1 MELNRKKR
9 SQRKKDFLNRLTRV
23 KKGELLQ
30 DADQKEK
37 KYSAA
42 LEDIYSDS
50 GSFGL
55 MLAIASHSRDEAL
68 NRLNQEYTITDEGK
82 PRHIKFE
89 SMPVGEAEQAV
100 GMYLRYN
107 AMAQYEESEKLLSA
121 DQTKNVPFDVMKA
134 DFENGIY
141 PLDVLVHGFKTLSE
155 EEYWE
160 EKSLYDNQATLLGYT
175 SYKVVQVSL
184 DEQWPDE
191 IKENVTRQYAVGHG
205 RKGWKIFEITEK

>member
-1 MELNRKKR
+1 MLIKKR
-9 SQRKKDFLNRLTRV
+9 KNTVPPWKIFILTV
-23 KKGELLQ
+23 VG
-30 DADQKEK
+30 
-37 KYSAA
+37 
-42 LEDIYSDS
+42 
-50 GSFGL
+50 FGL

-155 EEYWE
+155 EEYGE

-191 IKENVTRQYAVGHG
+191 IKENVTRQYAVGRS
-205 RKGWKIFEITEK
+205 RKNWKIFTITEK

>member
-1 MELNRKKR
+1 MLIKKR
-9 SQRKKDFLNRLTRV
+9 KNTVPPWKIFILTV
-23 KKGELLQ
+23 VG
-30 DADQKEK
+30 
-37 KYSAA
+37 
-42 LEDIYSDS
+42 
-50 GSFGL
+50 FGL

-121 DQTKNVPFDVMKA
+121 DQTKNVP
-134 DFENGIY
+134 GIY

-155 EEYWE
+155 EEYGE

-191 IKENVTRQYAVGHG
+191 IKENVTRQYAVGRS
-205 RKGWKIFEITEK
+205 RKNWKIFAITEK

>member
-1 MELNRKKR
+1 MLIKKR
-9 SQRKKDFLNRLTRV
+9 KNTVPPWKIFILTV
-23 KKGELLQ
+23 VG
-30 DADQKEK
+30 
-37 KYSAA
+37 
-42 LEDIYSDS
+42 
-50 GSFGL
+50 FGL

-134 DFENGIY
+134 DFENGI
-141 PLDVLVHGFKTLSE
+141 LQQFSFLTL
-155 EEYWE
+155 
-160 EKSLYDNQATLLGYT
+160 
-175 SYKVVQVSL
+175 VSL
-184 DEQWPDE
+184 FKKSFFLWLLFFRFNSIHQV
-191 IKENVTRQYAVGHG
+191 IIAL
-205 RKGWKIFEITEK
+205 

>member
-1 MELNRKKR
+1 MLIKKR
-9 SQRKKDFLNRLTRV
+9 KNTVPPWKIFILTV
-23 KKGELLQ
+23 VG
-30 DADQKEK
+30 
-37 KYSAA
+37 
-42 LEDIYSDS
+42 
-50 GSFGL
+50 FGL

-107 AMAQYEESEKLLSA
+107 AMVQFEESGKILSDDLA
-121 DQTKNVPFDVMKA
+121 KNVPFDSMQA

-141 PLDVLVHGFKTLSE
+141 PQDVLVHGFKTLSE
-155 EEYWE
+155 EEYGD
-160 EKSLYDNQATLLGYT
+160 EKSQYDNHATLLGYT

-191 IKENVTRQYAVGHG
+191 TKENITRQYAVGRS
-205 RKGWKIFEITEK
+205 RKSWKIFEITEK

>member
-1 MELNRKKR
+1 MELNRRKR
-9 SQRKKDFLNRLTRV
+9 SQRRKDFLNRLTRV

-50 GSFGL
+50 GRFRANACYRSTTAG
-55 MLAIASHSRDEAL
+55 DEAL
-68 NRLNQEYTITDEGK
+68 NRLSQEYTITDEGK

-107 AMAQYEESEKLLSA
+107 AMVQFEESGK
-121 DQTKNVPFDVMKA
+121 TPF
-134 DFENGIY
+134 
-141 PLDVLVHGFKTLSE
+141 
-155 EEYWE
+155 
-160 EKSLYDNQATLLGYT
+160 
-175 SYKVVQVSL
+175 
-184 DEQWPDE
+184 
-191 IKENVTRQYAVGHG
+191 
-205 RKGWKIFEITEK
+205 

>member
-1 MELNRKKR
+1 MMHALTELIKSDMKPALGVTEPGAIAFAVSDVYKR
-9 SQRKKDFLNRLTRV
+9 Q
-23 KKGELLQ
+23 
-30 DADQKEK
+30 
-37 KYSAA
+37 
-42 LEDIYSDS
+42 
-50 GSFGL
+50 

-155 EEYWE
+155 EEYGE

-184 DEQWPDE
+184 DEQWRC
-191 IKENVTRQYAVGHG
+191 V
-205 RKGWKIFEITEK
+205 

>member
-1 MELNRKKR
+1 MLIKKR
-9 SQRKKDFLNRLTRV
+9 KNTVPPWKIFILTV
-23 KKGELLQ
+23 VG
-30 DADQKEK
+30 
-37 KYSAA
+37 
-42 LEDIYSDS
+42 
-50 GSFGL
+50 FGL
-55 MLAIASHSRDEAL
+55 MLAIAVHSRNEA
-68 NRLNQEYTITDEGK
+68 
-82 PRHIKFE
+82 

-155 EEYWE
+155 EEYGE

-191 IKENVTRQYAVGHG
+191 IKENVTRQYAVGRS
-205 RKGWKIFEITEK
+205 RKNWKIFAITEK

>member
-1 MELNRKKR
+1 MLIKKR
-9 SQRKKDFLNRLTRV
+9 KNTVPPWKIFILTV
-23 KKGELLQ
+23 VG
-30 DADQKEK
+30 
-37 KYSAA
+37 
-42 LEDIYSDS
+42 
-50 GSFGL
+50 FGL

-141 PLDVLVHGFKTLSE
+141 PLEDR
-155 EEYWE
+155 
-160 EKSLYDNQATLLGYT
+160 KS
-175 SYKVVQVSL
+175 VV
-184 DEQWPDE
+184 
-191 IKENVTRQYAVGHG
+191 
-205 RKGWKIFEITEK
+205 

>member
-1 MELNRKKR
+1 MLIKKR
-9 SQRKKDFLNRLTRV
+9 KNTVPPWKIFILTV
-23 KKGELLQ
+23 VG
-30 DADQKEK
+30 
-37 KYSAA
+37 
-42 LEDIYSDS
+42 
-50 GSFGL
+50 FGL
-55 MLAIASHSRDEAL
+55 MLAIAVHSRNEAL
-68 NRLNQEYTITDEGK
+68 NRLSQEYTITDDAK

-121 DQTKNVPFDVMKA
+121 DQTKNVPLQA

-141 PLDVLVHGFKTLSE
+141 PQDVLVHGFKTLSE
-155 EEYWE
+155 EEYGD
-160 EKSLYDNQATLLGYT
+160 EKSQYDNHATLLGYT

-191 IKENVTRQYAVGHG
+191 TKENITRQYAVGRS
-205 RKGWKIFEITEK
+205 RKSWKIFEITEK